1 MSEIAKKEAALNY
14 FISELLRSKVKN
26 YIARIILFGGVA
38 KGKVRKDSDIDLLIL
53 ATDRLKEVS
62 EASADATLLT
72 GIKMKEGIEALVYC
86 IDQARY
92 PHSYFIYKSIKDG
105 REVYKMDENTLLIEE
120 VRGYFELGEDYLE
133 LAEYILKANKFRGV
147 IDAGYNACE
156 LFAKGLIL
164 LKLKDLPTSHHGIVR
179 KLGELYV
186 KPKLIPNKIGRQL
199 NMALETRGKA
209 RYDFHSRLVKEDA
222 LEIIELA
229 KELME
234 ILEDK
239 IGKD

>member
-62 EASADATLLT
+62 EASADATL
-72 GIKMKEGIEALVYC
+72 
-86 IDQARY
+86 
-92 PHSYFIYKSIKDG
+92 
-105 REVYKMDENTLLIEE
+105 
-120 VRGYFELGEDYLE
+120 
-133 LAEYILKANKFRGV
+133 
-147 IDAGYNACE
+147 
-156 LFAKGLIL
+156 
-164 LKLKDLPTSHHGIVR
+164 
-179 KLGELYV
+179 
-186 KPKLIPNKIGRQL
+186 
-199 NMALETRGKA
+199 NMALEKA

-239 IGKD
+239 IGEN